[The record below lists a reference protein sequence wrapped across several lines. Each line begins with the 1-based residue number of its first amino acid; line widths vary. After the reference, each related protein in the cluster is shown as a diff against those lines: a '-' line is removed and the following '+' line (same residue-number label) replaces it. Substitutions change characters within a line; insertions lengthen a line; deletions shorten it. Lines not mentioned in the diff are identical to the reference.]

1 MDDHGIIG
9 TLFVKTIGA
18 RKAGSFPVT
27 VSGLVQP
34 SSWLEMSLRSKL
46 NALIVLN
53 VCNVTAESGLTRQN
67 TACNEAM
74 WATGMN
80 WALGLDTDSWN
91 TSWQLAGGEWTMY
104 SPYHGRPLPFHRF
117 QTSSPSIS
125 PRSSPHSR
133 VNMQHRAC
141 LPLASASLVV
151 SHAGYSTPVVT
162 VTRITSV
169 GKRNICRLPVGAF
182 RQCIATF

>member
-1 MDDHGIIG
+1 
-9 TLFVKTIGA
+9 
-18 RKAGSFPVT
+18 
-27 VSGLVQP
+27 
-34 SSWLEMSLRSKL
+34 MSLRSKL

-74 WATGMN
+74 WATGTN

-91 TSWQLAGGEWTMY
+91 TSWQLVGGEWTMY
-104 SPYHGRPLPFHRF
+104 SPYHERPLLFHRF
-117 QTSSPSIS
+117 QTSSPSLS

-133 VNMQHRAC
+133 VNLQHRTC
-141 LPLASASLVV
+141 LPLASTSLVV
-151 SHAGYSTPVVT
+151 SHAGYSTSVVT

-182 RQCIATF
+182 RQCILLRSSTSSIYIALYVLRTRSTEPLGVTMSFHTQIPKPQ